1 MKPRLREVVMQEQD
15 VLEFDDVTVEELTD
29 VSGAATSGSFA
40 TVGTVGSP
48 TGTFSTVGSLGSW
61 GT

>member
-1 MKPRLREVVMQEQD
+1 MKRRVDPMPEHD
-15 VLEFDDVTVEELTD
+15 VLEFDDVTVEELAD
-29 VSGAATSGSFA
+29 VSGAATSGSFG

-48 TGTFSTVGSLGSW
+48 TGTFSTVGSIGSY

>member
-1 MKPRLREVVMQEQD
+1 MPEHD
-15 VLEFDDVTVEELTD
+15 VPEFDDVTVEELTD